1 MASGTSTQ
9 FEQGYRSIVIAA
21 SVTKTGAGAV
31 VFDGGNSYA
40 GATVVAAG
48 SLIVDPQGTFGSSP
62 LIDVQAGATLDV
74 SGLAGGLTIAAGQT
88 LAGTGTVVG
97 TVVFGRGS
105 TLSPG
110 QVSGSGSLGLSS

>member
-62 LIDVQAGATLDV
+62 LIDVQAVATLDV

-97 TVVFGRGS
+97 TVVVSRS
-105 TLSPG
+105 RLTLSIT
-110 QVSGSGSLGLSS
+110 QTAV